1 MAKQFYLKLVFVFSL
16 ILLMPQVRAESSGD
30 KSPLQLRNAMGTV
43 LIAGLV
49 GGVLGLSTLSFYDSP
64 QDNIKNI
71 FFGAGAAMMIA
82 TVMMTAEVAD
92 QPVPQASIFQFKSE
106 NGLKAFIVPSYDP
119 LAKSGVLAMAMK
131 F

>member
-1 MAKQFYLKLVFVFSL
+1 MANRFCLKFVFLLSL
-16 ILLMPQVRAESSGD
+16 LALRPDVRAED
-30 KSPLQLRNAMGTV
+30 LKSPLQLRNAMGSV

-71 FFGAGAAMMIA
+71 FFGAGAAMLIA
-82 TVMMTAEVAD
+82 TVLMTAEVAD
-92 QPVPQASIFQFKSE
+92 QPIPQASIFKLKTES
-106 NGLKAFIVPSYDP
+106 GLTAVMVPTFDP
-119 LAKSGVLAMAMK
+119 VTKGGAVALAMK